1 MTVGGH
7 FLSRLVTML
16 VAVVAL
22 VMVGAVPAVAESN
35 SRTVQYVA
43 LGDSYAA
50 GQGGVVSVEDYL
62 DPICLESPNGYPYL
76 VDAEERIHLRT
87 NVACTGATTS
97 DVIREQLSALNRGTR
112 LVTLTVGAADLG
124 LSQVLTAC
132 TDPTPTTCQTEIL
145 RALNELSGL
154 GASLTDLYSM
164 VAAEAP
170 NALIVGTG
178 YPYLFDQPFNP
189 SDCPT
194 PSTIPPP
201 PPSSPEEIMELVNC
215 ATFALNSTIYQAV
228 LGAKRS
234 GINIEYVDV
243 TAAFSRHGIGSEDP
257 YINDEG
263 IGAYHPNAAGYV
275 AYAKAISAQL
285 PSAWLDKKKQSA

>member
-112 LVTLTVGAADLG
+112 LVTLTVGAANLNLSEVLAACAPVPTEDCPDAILNAIALLPDLR
-124 LSQVLTAC
+124 
-132 TDPTPTTCQTEIL
+132 D
-145 RALNELSGL
+145 
-154 GASLTDLYSM
+154 SLT
-164 VAAEAP
+164 
-170 NALIVGTG
+170 
-178 YPYLFDQPFNP
+178 
-189 SDCPT
+189 
-194 PSTIPPP
+194 
-201 PPSSPEEIMELVNC
+201 
-215 ATFALNSTIYQAV
+215 
-228 LGAKRS
+228 
-234 GINIEYVDV
+234 
-243 TAAFSRHGIGSEDP
+243 
-257 YINDEG
+257 
-263 IGAYHPNAAGYV
+263 
-275 AYAKAISAQL
+275 
-285 PSAWLDKKKQSA
+285 

>member
-1 MTVGGH
+1 MTVGGR

-16 VAVVAL
+16 VALVGLVV
-22 VMVGAVPAVAESN
+22 VGAVPAVAEPN
-35 SRTVQYVA
+35 SGTIQYVA

-50 GQGGVVSVEDYL
+50 GQGGVQVGDYL
-62 DPICLESPNGYPYL
+62 DETCLESPNGYPYL
-76 VDAEERIHLRT
+76 LDAQKRIHLRT

-132 TDPTPTTCQTEIL
+132 TDPTPTDCQTEIL
-145 RALNELSGL
+145 RALNELGGL
-154 GASLTDLYSM
+154 GASLTDLYAM

-170 NALIVGTG
+170 NALIVVTG

-189 SDCPT
+189 SDCPLPT
-194 PSTIPPP
+194 TTPPP

-228 LGAKRS
+228 LEAKRS
-234 GINIEYVDV
+234 GIHIEYVDV
-243 TAAFSRHGIGSEDP
+243 TGAFSGHGIGSAVP
-257 YINDEG
+257 FINPPQAG
-263 IGAYHPNAAGYV
+263 LPAAFHPNAAGYV
-275 AYAKAISAQL
+275 AYAEAISEVL
-285 PSAWLDKKKQSA
+285 QSA